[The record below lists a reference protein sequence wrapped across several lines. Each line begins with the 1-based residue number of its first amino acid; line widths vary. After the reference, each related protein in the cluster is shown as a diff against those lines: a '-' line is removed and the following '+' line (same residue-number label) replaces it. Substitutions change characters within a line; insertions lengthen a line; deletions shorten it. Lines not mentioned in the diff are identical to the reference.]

1 MHAYR
6 LDLVKILFVIFMV
19 WKLSSLLHMQIYLRG
34 YDVKFFLLK
43 IEKKKLWRKVFEV
56 VPDIVEFFVFKY
68 IRTYRY

>member
-1 MHAYR
+1 MHMHAYR

-43 IEKKKLWRKVFEV
+43 IEKKNCGAKFLKLYL
-56 VPDIVEFFVFKY
+56 IL
-68 IRTYRY
+68 